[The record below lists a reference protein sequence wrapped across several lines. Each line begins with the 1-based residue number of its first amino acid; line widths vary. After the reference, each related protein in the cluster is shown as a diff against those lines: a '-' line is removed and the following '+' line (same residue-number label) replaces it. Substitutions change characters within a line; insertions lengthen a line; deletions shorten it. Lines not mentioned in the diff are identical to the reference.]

1 MHWIYILECEDNHLY
16 VGETTRLYRRFWE
29 HWGGEGGVN
38 TRVYKPIRIAAIYK
52 VQTIGKFEN
61 YDYDTDWAVNNDPKN
76 ERGKYNKW
84 KMVKFEDDKEGE
96 YDNLGAENNI
106 TECLML
112 SFGETKHIRGGK
124 YTRIDNQ
131 YKLPSN
137 ELFKRLPFCE
147 CGYPCDV
154 KKCKDKDALYFRC
167 ARKNM
172 WEDFRTS
179 FDCSGEPCKFYQ
191 EYNHDEKL
199 RRIYFWKP
207 RSSIARRLLSDDS
220 GDVV

>member
-1 MHWIYILECEDNHLY
+1 MHWIYILECEDDRLY

-29 HWGGEGGVN
+29 HWSGEGGVN
-38 TRVYKPIRIAAIYK
+38 TRVYKPTRIAAIYK

-61 YDYDTDWAVNNDPKN
+61 YDYDTDWAINNDPKN

-84 KMVKFEDDKEGE
+84 KMINFEDDKEGE

-112 SFGETKHIRGGK
+112 SFGETNDIRGGK
-124 YTRIDNQ
+124 YTRIDKQ
-131 YKLPSN
+131 YELPNN

-154 KKCKDKDALYFRC
+154 KKCKDKDTLYFRC

-172 WEDFRTS
+172 WESFRSS
-179 FDCSGEPCKFYQ
+179 FDCEEPCKFYK
-191 EYNHDEKL
+191 EYTHDETL

-207 RSSIARRLLSDDS
+207 RPSVARRLLTDESK
-220 GDVV
+220 DVV